1 LLARSPSSAGAAVGA
16 VVFFLLSPL
25 LSPLL
30 AGDDDAVGV
39 SVAAVLAAL
48 GGGVPAAALGFDI
61 ASLRTQR

>member
-1 LLARSPSSAGAAVGA
+1 
-16 VVFFLLSPL
+16 L

-61 ASLRTQR
+61 FACNSNVDSLNCG

>member
-1 LLARSPSSAGAAVGA
+1 
-16 VVFFLLSPL
+16 LLSPL